1 MQLPEAIRTIGVRGL
16 PPMITDIPGALLALQ
31 MMDGHARSSPDWR
44 RAWESVWSAKESRAP
59 DDIKE
64 AGSAMAA
71 LLRKQK
77 YLAVS
82 PR

>member
-1 MQLPEAIRTIGVRGL
+1 MQLPEVIPTIGVRGL
-16 PPMITDIPGALLALQ
+16 PPVITDIPGALLALQ
-31 MMDGHARSSPDWR
+31 MMDGRARSSPDWR
-44 RAWESVWSAKESRAP
+44 RAWESVWSAKESCSP
-59 DDIKE
+59 EDIKE
-64 AGSAMAA
+64 AGSAIAA